1 MLEFTESALRLVLAL
16 VFGVLIGFS
25 RRKYPAGIRTFA
37 LICLGT
43 TIFTIISI
51 SPNLSGAPTDSFDP
65 TRVISQIV
73 TGIGFIGAGVIWKS
87 QAKLG
92 GITTAALVWTS
103 AALGVLIGLGEFGL
117 STLVLVLIL
126 AVVYSKRILKDI

>member
-1 MLEFTESALRLVLAL
+1 MLEFTESAIRLIVAL
-16 VFGVLIGFS
+16 IFGVLIGYS
-25 RRKYPAGIRTFA
+25 RRRYPAGIRTFA

-51 SPNLSGAPTDSFDP
+51 SPNLDGASNVNIDP
-65 TRVISQIV
+65 SRVISQIV

-92 GITTAALVWTS
+92 GITTAALVW
-103 AALGVLIGLGEFGL
+103 AAAGLGVLVGLGEFGL
-117 STLVLVLIL
+117 ATLVLIMLL
-126 AVVYSKRILKDI
+126 AVIYSKKVFPDI